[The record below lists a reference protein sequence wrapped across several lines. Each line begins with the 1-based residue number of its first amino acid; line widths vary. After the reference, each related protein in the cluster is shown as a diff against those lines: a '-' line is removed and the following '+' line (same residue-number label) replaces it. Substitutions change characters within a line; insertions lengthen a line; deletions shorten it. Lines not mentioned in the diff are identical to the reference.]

1 MGKGCPTLSYRFA
14 LLAGCGNF
22 FSCLSIHPEIFA
34 GPWGCLR
41 DVSHP
46 LPSRLHK
53 RFLLSGSSSCFL
65 YWQYYVHCSSCL
77 SIHPKI
83 FVDPWESL
91 RNVSHPLPR
100 WLPKQFLLSGSSSC
114 FLYWQYYVHCSSCLS
129 IHPEIF
135 ADPWGSL
142 RDVSHPFPRWL
153 CKWFLLGQSLSY
165 FLYRQCSLYLSI
177 YSGIFSGWWGSLRVV
192 SHPCLNVLISADY
205 ILLCWL

>member
-1 MGKGCPTLSYRFA
+1 MVDSEDDETLSQTSKQAPVARGHAVTSGKPVRVSARTAFNLFDDEQDTAGNMDAVNDSDSGLEELGKIEREREADTYLSYRFT

-77 SIHPKI
+77 SIHP
-83 FVDPWESL
+83 
-91 RNVSHPLPR
+91 
-100 WLPKQFLLSGSSSC
+100 
-114 FLYWQYYVHCSSCLS
+114 
-129 IHPEIF
+129 EIF

-142 RDVSHPFPRWL
+142 RDVSHPLPR
-153 CKWFLLGQSLSY
+153 
-165 FLYRQCSLYLSI
+165 
-177 YSGIFSGWWGSLRVV
+177 
-192 SHPCLNVLISADY
+192 
-205 ILLCWL
+205 